1 MNRPEDY
8 SLNSKDTAQDK
19 LSSGSQF
26 QLWLALAF
34 VILQFLVLEG
44 IAIVRLVRSDGSM
57 TRPDLLH
64 HIVAEMFAPLM
75 IFLLGI
81 FAYRKIEQAVPSAS
95 VDPAFLRAV
104 ALYGSFV
111 LGFAFLTMDLLL

>member
-1 MNRPEDY
+1 MNEPKDY
-8 SLNSKDTAQDK
+8 TLNSNDSAPDT
-19 LSSGSQF
+19 LSSNNQL

-34 VILQFLVLEG
+34 VILQLLVLEG
-44 IAIVRLVRSDGSM
+44 IAIARLVRSNGSM
-57 TRPDLLH
+57 AGPDLLH
-64 HIVAEMFAPLM
+64 HIVAEIFAPLM
-75 IFLLGI
+75 VFLLGI

-95 VDPAFLRAV
+95 VDPVFLRAV